1 MKTTSLHW
9 HLLIASLP
17 TTGATA
23 RMRLW
28 RAIKALGCVPLR
40 DGAYLLPERPG
51 HADTLIELV
60 DQTNA
65 EGGEA
70 WLVKVLPRNSDD
82 EQAFLALFDRAKEYG
97 EFLELVVEAK

>member
-1 MKTTSLHW
+1 MNTSPTSW

-17 TTGATA
+17 STGATA

-28 RAIKALGCVPLR
+28 RAIKALGCSSLR

-51 HADTLIELV
+51 HAKTLAELAK
-60 DQTNA
+60 QTNI

-70 WLVKVLPRNSDD
+70 WLVTVLPCRGSFDSP
-82 EQAFLALFDRAKEYG
+82 ALYDG
-97 EFLELVVEAK
+97 SHS